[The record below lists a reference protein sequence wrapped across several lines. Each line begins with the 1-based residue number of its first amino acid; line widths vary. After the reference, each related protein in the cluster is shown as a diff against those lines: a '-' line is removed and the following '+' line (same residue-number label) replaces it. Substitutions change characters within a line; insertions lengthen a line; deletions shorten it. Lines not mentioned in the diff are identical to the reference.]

1 MTLLVSF
8 MFFRFE
14 IENLNSRETFT
25 TEVSGFESDAEET
38 GDETGVNKDNI
49 LEKVSAIK
57 QGNSVDKWQQLQE
70 L

>member
-8 MFFRFE
+8 MCFRFE

-38 GDETGVNKDNI
+38 GDYEMNETGVNKDNN
-49 LEKVSAIK
+49 LEKVSAINK
-57 QGNSVDKWQQLQE
+57 EIV
-70 L
+70 